1 MISNPPDSHDATEL
15 MKRRQQAKENKI
27 AMTKRGKI
35 KEKQQEAKTALME
48 QALTMGK
55 VEEVK
60 VKEQLH
66 FLKEFNQSM
75 DNIKVEG
82 ESASEGDASIW

>member
-60 VKEQLH
+60 EQLH
-66 FLKEFNQSM
+66 FLKEFNRSM